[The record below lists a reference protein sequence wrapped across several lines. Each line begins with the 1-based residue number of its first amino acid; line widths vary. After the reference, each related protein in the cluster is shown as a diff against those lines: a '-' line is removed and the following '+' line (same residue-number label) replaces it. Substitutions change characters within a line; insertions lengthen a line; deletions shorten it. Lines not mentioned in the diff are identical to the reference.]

1 MEKIVIKLEK
11 TSKINF
17 WIAEGG
23 LFLFLIVL
31 ILIVL
36 DICKEWN
43 VTKNRDLV
51 ILAILTISGI
61 LLFILTI
68 IIVFVSFMRAF
79 TFTKEGCQISVLWI
93 KKMYTWSELQTKR
106 VVTYEYTRQE
116 KMYKNCL
123 ELYKKKIK
131 PLKVTPST
139 YCMYLH
145 PFSFIYVYFGRK
157 SKLGYMAKSIEE
169 SQFDWYVDTT
179 NTLIPQLRE
188 WGVELEEITVKISGK
203 N

>member
-11 TSKINF
+11 TSKISF

-23 LFLFLIVL
+23 LFFFI
-31 ILIVL
+31 ILISVEMY
-36 DICKEWN
+36 KAWN
-43 VTKNRDLV
+43 MINDCNLI
-51 ILAILTISGI
+51 ILGISGI

-68 IIVFVSFMRAF
+68 IIVFVSFMRTF

-106 VVTYEYTRQE
+106 VVIYEYTRQE
-116 KMYKNCL
+116 KMYKSCL

-145 PFSFIYVYFGRK
+145 PFSFIYVYFGKK
-157 SKLGYMAKSIEE
+157 SELNFMAKSIEE

>member
-11 TSKINF
+11 TSKISF

-23 LFLFLIVL
+23 LFFFI
-31 ILIVL
+31 ILISVEMY
-36 DICKEWN
+36 KAWN
-43 VTKNRDLV
+43 MINDCNLI
-51 ILAILTISGI
+51 ILGISGI
-61 LLFILTI
+61 LLCILTI
-68 IIVFVSFMRAF
+68 IIVFVSFMRTF
-79 TFTKEGCQISVLWI
+79 IFTKEGCQISVLWI

-131 PLKVTPST
+131 PLKVTPGT

-169 SQFDWYVDTT
+169 SQCDRYVDTT

>member
-11 TSKINF
+11 TSKISF

-23 LFLFLIVL
+23 LFFFI
-31 ILIVL
+31 ILISVEMY
-36 DICKEWN
+36 KAWN
-43 VTKNRDLV
+43 MINDCNLI
-51 ILAILTISGI
+51 ILGISGI

-68 IIVFVSFMRAF
+68 IIVFVSFMRTF

-93 KKMYTWSELQTKR
+93 KKIYAWSELQTNR